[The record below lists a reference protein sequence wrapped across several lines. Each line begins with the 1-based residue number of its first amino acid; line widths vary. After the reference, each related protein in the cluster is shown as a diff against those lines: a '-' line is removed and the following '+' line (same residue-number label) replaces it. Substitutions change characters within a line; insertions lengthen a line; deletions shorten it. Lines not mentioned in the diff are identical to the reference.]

1 MKKKTFAILMAVILF
16 ISISSNLSVYALDK
30 VIIEDNNLK
39 SVILSTLGKNE
50 DYELNKSDM
59 ETITSLSAEGRNIES
74 LKGLEYCSNLTYL
87 DLKDNNILN
96 VQALSSLKKLVKLDL
111 DENKVK
117 DISPLSSL
125 TNLVYTIS

>member
-50 DYELNKSDM
+50 DDELNKSDM
-59 ETITSLSAEGRNIES
+59 ETITSLSAEVRNI
-74 LKGLEYCSNLTYL
+74 
-87 DLKDNNILN
+87 
-96 VQALSSLKKLVKLDL
+96 
-111 DENKVK
+111 
-117 DISPLSSL
+117 
-125 TNLVYTIS
+125 